1 MAVLTVSLFERVGLL
16 LLAAFLLTR
25 IPSFQALLAR
35 DLTWQTA
42 ATHSLLFGLFGIG
55 GVLAGIVVRQ
65 DTVVQPL
72 WVPVVEEGDA
82 LAHSGNVGVVMAGL
96 LGGPVVGLGAGL
108 ITGAFLFATAGVT
121 SLGYAV
127 ATPFVG
133 LLAGGAARFFS
144 AERVIAP
151 EKSLF
156 IGMFATILTMGFLLA
171 FTVPSDG
178 AVRLVN
184 RIGIPMVLTNSIAIA
199 VFTLMIRAV
208 LHETERAQA
217 LETRRALKLADKIL
231 PDLKQGLTP
240 ETARATAQLLMNE
253 LGPAAVAIA
262 DERRVLAHVGLGAD
276 HHRPGAPLPWD
287 GEGEADAGHVR
298 VIAEAEEIGCRHPK
312 CPLKAAIVVPFH
324 QAGRAAGAILFY
336 YKRPQ
341 QIRAVDVVLAQG
353 LGRLISNQLHRAE
366 AERLRDLMREAELR
380 LLQAQVNPHFLFNTL
395 HSIVSLIRV
404 DPPKAREITLK
415 LAQFLRTNLSI
426 LSQTLVPLAQEL
438 EHVKTYLDI
447 VQVRFADRLHV
458 DLRAEAVPP
467 TAYVPPL
474 TLQALAE
481 NSIQHGLKNKTAGGQ
496 LLITVTPHPDHV
508 AIVVEDNGTGIS
520 EDLLPRLGRVPLPNT
535 PGNGIGLYNVNQR
548 LVTLF
553 GERAALHIENKPEG
567 GCRVSFR
574 VPHLPTSDVP
584 RPSGESSDSL
594 RREPPQ
600 HDAIRGR
607 ERPWPSR

>member
-1 MAVLTVSLFERVGLL
+1 MDVLTVALMERMGLL
-16 LLAAFLLTR
+16 LVAAFLLTR
-25 IPSFQALLAR
+25 IPSFQSLLAR

-55 GVLAGIVVRQ
+55 GVLAGVAVRQ
-65 DTVVQPL
+65 DAVVKPL
-72 WVPVVEEGDA
+72 WVPVVDEGDA

-96 LGGPVVGLGAGL
+96 FGGPVVGLGAGL
-108 ITGAFLFATAGVT
+108 ITGAFLLATAGAT
-121 SLGYAV
+121 GLAYAA

-171 FTVPSDG
+171 FTTPNDG

-184 RIGIPMVLTNSIAIA
+184 QIGIPMVVTNSIAIA
-199 VFTLMIRAV
+199 VLTSMIRAV

-217 LETRRALKLADKIL
+217 LETRRALKLADKLL

-240 ETARATAQLLMNE
+240 ETARAAAQLLMSE
-253 LGPAAVAIA
+253 LSPAAVAIA
-262 DERRVLAHVGLGAD
+262 DRRRVLVHIGLGAD
-276 HHRPGAPLPWD
+276 HHRPGTLLPENCD
-287 GEGEADAGHVR
+287 TDSGPVR
-298 VIAEAEEIGCRHPK
+298 VITDSEEIGCRHPR

-353 LGRLISNQLHRAE
+353 LGRLITNQLHRSE
-366 AERLRDLMREAELR
+366 AERLRELMRDAELR

-404 DPPKAREITLK
+404 DPPRAREITLK
-415 LAQFLRTNLSI
+415 LAQFLRTNLRI

-438 EHVKTYLDI
+438 EHLKTYLDI
-447 VQVRFADRLHV
+447 VQVRFSDRLCV
-458 DLRAEAVPP
+458 DLNVTEVPSN
-467 TAYVPPL
+467 AYIPPL

-481 NSIQHGLKNKTAGGQ
+481 NSIQHGLKDKTARGR
-496 LLITVTPHPDHV
+496 LIVTVTPHRNHV
-508 AIVVEDNGTGIS
+508 AIAVEDNGTGIP
-520 EDLLPRLGRVPLPNT
+520 EALLPRLGRVPLPNT

-548 LVTLF
+548 LVALF
-553 GERAALHIENKPEG
+553 GERSALCIENRPEG
-567 GCRVSFR
+567 GCRVSFL
-574 VPHLPTSDVP
+574 LPYMPTGGTPQPGDRRTPVP
-584 RPSGESSDSL
+584 RP
-594 RREPPQ
+594 R
-600 HDAIRGR
+600 
-607 ERPWPSR
+607 